1 MTTKNIDWL
10 ENEHQAIEMEDV
22 EKLLTFLRK
31 NGPKLEDEADKESF
45 EEVTGFLET
54 AKGMASDNKRMT
66 CLYDAATKYA
76 NQLAFRLFVEGNLD
90 DETAEI
96 FRAFRT
102 VKEVAQMAR
111 AYSEEDKAHA
121 DAITALQRDYMT
133 EREEFDI
140 FVAVVGGMSE
150 EEAKQKQEAYK
161 QRQAEGMANAQ
172 ANGQV

>member
-10 ENEHQAIEMEDV
+10 ENEHQVIDMDAV
-22 EKLLTFLRK
+22 ESLLTFLRK
-31 NGPKLEDEADKESF
+31 NGPKLEDEADRNSF
-45 EEVTGFLET
+45 DEVTGFLET

-66 CLYDAATKYA
+66 CLYDAATKYV
-76 NQLAFRLFVEGNLD
+76 NQLAFRLYVENNLD
-90 DETAEI
+90 EETTKI

-121 DAITALQRDYMT
+121 DAITALQHEYMA
-133 EREEFDI
+133 EREDFDI